1 MEYNRAHSATVDHP
15 QSHLYSLLPATSG
28 LLVLTMGL
36 QTAAANGIGVS
47 SVPLPESTN
56 SPSRQTV
63 NASAETETGTVAP
76 VAPTPLQPRFS
87 QLKRRA
93 QQLLTTQATPVT
105 NLSLTRLENHR
116 RELHRRSNEVEL
128 QLLSLQQ
135 LLSIQ
140 SYGTSFA
147 DQLLN
152 ENEDY
157 QAKLLQLQT
166 LEAEMHTAIEQ
177 SDMAALSQLQ
187 NRLQRIAQELQQI
200 AQNQLIEHIEQAQT
214 TSTLGLWQE
223 PMYRES
229 LRWLMEHTHQRHLLN
244 ARQRTLAHTLV
255 AIAPD

>member
-1 MEYNRAHSATVDHP
+1 MEYNRAHSATVNYP

-28 LLVLTMGL
+28 ILVLTMGL
-36 QTAAANGIGVS
+36 QTAAANAVGVS
-47 SVPLPESTN
+47 SAPLTEST
-56 SPSRQTV
+56 SSTSQQTV
-63 NASAETETGTVAP
+63 DASAETATGTVAP
-76 VAPTPLQPRFS
+76 VAPAHPRFS

-93 QQLLTTQATPVT
+93 QQLLTTQVTPVT

-152 ENEDY
+152 ENEAY
-157 QAKLLQLQT
+157 QAKLVQLQT
-166 LEAEMHTAIEQ
+166 VEAEMHTAIEQ
-177 SDMAALSQLQ
+177 SDTAALSQLQ
-187 NRLQRIAQELQQI
+187 NRLQRTAQELQQI